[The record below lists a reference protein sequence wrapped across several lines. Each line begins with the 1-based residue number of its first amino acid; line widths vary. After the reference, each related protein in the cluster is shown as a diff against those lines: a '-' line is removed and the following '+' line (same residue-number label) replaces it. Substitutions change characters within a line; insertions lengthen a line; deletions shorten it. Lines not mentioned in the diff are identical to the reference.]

1 MKITI
6 RHSIWVLAGWLLLLY
21 SCTKTG
27 EVFDVD
33 SLPAARIYIPAATN
47 RIVVPS
53 ASAIYR
59 IDSAAGKIYIPIGIG
74 RSGIQS
80 KESYTVNVSVAND
93 TINQL
98 ISEGILNDVSLFTP
112 DMYSLPSTFTVEAN
126 TDGGQLELAID
137 AAKVAPMM
145 DKTLALAIR
154 ISDPSKYQLN
164 SSLSTVVIT
173 FNYANIF
180 GDPSFIDDYNGR
192 AFTETYA
199 TILGEVGYETNANP
213 AIMYDD
219 NAHVNRRAMEQVEF
233 TYSLSKIQKSIM
245 GAKKLTGFKVNV
257 LAFWLTIPELV
268 TITYSTD
275 GGKTFVPASNMHVD
289 DLFIPEKGQNTWHDN
304 YLQGALPAGVTDFKI
319 TILKQNV
326 AGFPEWIPLLRRTE
340 LFYEGGTPYEYQNP
354 LE

>member
-1 MKITI
+1 MKIK
-6 RHSIWVLAGWLLLLY
+6 HSLWGLVGLLGLLY
-21 SCTKTG
+21 SCTQTG
-27 EVFDVD
+27 EVFDQE
-33 SLPAARIYIPAATN
+33 SLPSAKIYIPAAVN
-47 RIVVPS
+47 RVVIPS
-53 ASAIYR
+53 ASAVYR
-59 IDSAAGKIYIPIGIG
+59 IDSVAGKIYIPIGVG
-74 RSGIQS
+74 RSGLQS
-80 KESYTVNVSVAND
+80 KEAFTVKVAVDND

-98 ISEGILNDVSLFTP
+98 IADGILNDVTVFTP
-112 DMYSLPSTFTVEAN
+112 DMYSLPGSYTVEAN
-126 TDGGQLELAID
+126 KDGGELELAID
-137 AAKVAPMM
+137 VAKVSPMM
-145 DKTLALAIR
+145 DKTLALAVR
-154 ISDPSKYQLN
+154 ISDPSKYSIN
-164 SSLSTVVIT
+164 NSLSTVVIT

-213 AIMYDD
+213 SIRYDD
-219 NAHVNRRAMEQVEF
+219 DGHVNRRAMEQVEF

-275 GGKTFVPASNMHVD
+275 GGKTFVPAANMHSD
-289 DLFIPEKGQNTWHDN
+289 DLFIPEKGQDTWHDH

-319 TILKQNV
+319 TILKQDV